1 VEHNMIIQTV
11 LKNHIKFLTNVNDNL
26 DKIHNS
32 IQENKEVSRLLS
44 DGFHRLT
51 AKDRKTVAKVLL
63 DEVSATTKC
72 QQIEVVTLVEQLH
85 YTSLVGTVSTTE
97 SEVYDLVYC
106 IDIPTMITRMKHQHA
121 NIMAM

>member
-1 VEHNMIIQTV
+1 MIIQKV
-11 LKNHIKFLTNVNDNL
+11 LKNHIKFLTNVNDSL
-26 DKIHNS
+26 DTIHNS

-44 DGFHRLT
+44 DGFHRLN

-63 DEVSATTKC
+63 DEVSATTNC
-72 QQIEVVTLVEQLH
+72 RHAEVVTLVEQLH

-97 SEVYDLVYC
+97 SDVYDLVYC

-121 NIMAM
+121 NVMAM